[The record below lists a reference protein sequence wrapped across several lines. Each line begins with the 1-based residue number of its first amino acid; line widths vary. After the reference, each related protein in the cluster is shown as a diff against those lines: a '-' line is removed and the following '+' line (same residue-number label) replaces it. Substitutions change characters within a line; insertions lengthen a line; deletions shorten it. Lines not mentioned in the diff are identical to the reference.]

1 MMNQDNKSSV
11 RILQNSQP
19 SKKTKNRFFI
29 WIYLVLAI
37 FIITTFTFVLFYIN
51 NSQNASLDISLE
63 DKTKNMPELN
73 QDNLNKTTQHFDN
86 IEQTQNTIKIKD
98 NDFNHIFKHHQQKNT
113 SERDTPFEQI
123 IKLSIHKNPKAS
135 EIIKNNMPKNQ
146 QIDNKQNAIKQ
157 NAVIGKDKLTKD
169 SALDESPEGS
179 VQISIIR
186 KNKEE

>member
-1 MMNQDNKSSV
+1 MNQDNKSSV

-19 SKKTKNRFFI
+19 RKKTKNRFFI

-146 QIDNKQNAIKQ
+146 QIDNKQNSIKQ
-157 NAVIGKDKLTKD
+157 TSVIGKDKPTKD